1 MRPSYDAS
9 FRVAGKVAAVYDT
22 RLFCQKFPIRD
33 VLIEAAAESDRYSNS
48 VIVSLYHEDVD
59 LGDKLK
65 FGDYVVVRG
74 KICGIYSS
82 ALNRHTTMLRA
93 VTVEKK
99 NPPAEL

>member
-1 MRPSYDAS
+1 MRPSFDAS

-22 RLFCQKFPIRD
+22 RLFATQFRIRD
-33 VLIEAAAESDRYSNS
+33 ILIEAAAESDRYSNS
-48 VIVSLYHEDVD
+48 VIVSLYHDDVA

-65 FGDYVVVRG
+65 YGDYVVVRG

-82 ALNRHTTMLRA
+82 ATNRYTTMLRA

-99 NPPAEL
+99 NPPEEL